1 MPLQGAWRAER
12 LSLLSVGCRVRAGS
26 PAPPSPTSS
35 MGNFG
40 PSRSK
45 RVLRSPPALTLL
57 RTPWAGNARGKRA
70 VAFLPPPLPRQQ
82 CSRRRTLRRLERRAC
97 VVGGPAGSPREVGGG
112 AAGAGRLEG
121 AFLTSTPPA
130 LPWKLP
136 GQPHLCWLLQAP
148 PPYKQ
153 QLPEPSSAPAPSS
166 RNSNPAP
173 ATLASHK
180 QEMRGQTSTI
190 PPGCL
195 CHAFLYSASHPEFS
209 KSQCFPL

>member
-1 MPLQGAWRAER
+1 MGWGKLLGALGPLEGGAILAPRPGRKEQMPLQGAWRAER
-12 LSLLSVGCRVRAGS
+12 LSLLSVGCWARAGS

-97 VVGGPAGSPREVGGG
+97 VVGGPAGSRREVGGG

-121 AFLTSTPPA
+121 AFLTSTPPV

-148 PPYKQ
+148 PPYK
-153 QLPEPSSAPAPSS
+153 
-166 RNSNPAP
+166 
-173 ATLASHK
+173 
-180 QEMRGQTSTI
+180 
-190 PPGCL
+190 
-195 CHAFLYSASHPEFS
+195 
-209 KSQCFPL
+209 